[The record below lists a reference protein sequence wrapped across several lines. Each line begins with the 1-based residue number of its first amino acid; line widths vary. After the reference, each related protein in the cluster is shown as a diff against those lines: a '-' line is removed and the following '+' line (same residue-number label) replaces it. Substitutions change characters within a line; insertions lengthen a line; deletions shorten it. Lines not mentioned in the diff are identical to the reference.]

1 VSGVSA
7 AAKLDAVSIVAK
19 NRPERMHHP
28 KAAGGLFEFNWQ
40 FIKQTEA
47 RINL

>member
-7 AAKLDAVSIVAK
+7 AAKLDAASIVVK
-19 NRPERMHHP
+19 NRPERMHP